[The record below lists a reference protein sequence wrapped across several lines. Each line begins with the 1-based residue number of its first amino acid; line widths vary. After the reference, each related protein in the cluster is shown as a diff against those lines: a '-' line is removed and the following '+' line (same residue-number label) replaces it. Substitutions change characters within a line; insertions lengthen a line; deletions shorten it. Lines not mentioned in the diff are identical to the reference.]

1 MMLRVHKLMWHY
13 LAALWP
19 LWTAPLARPWVD
31 EAKAEEEKFIGI
43 NPHRR
48 ARHLRPTC
56 TCSLSTV
63 WPRFCL
69 MLAKGGVG

>member
-1 MMLRVHKLMWHY
+1 MMLRVHKLMWYY
-13 LAALWP
+13 LATLWP

-48 ARHLRPTC
+48 ARHEGMGD
-56 TCSLSTV
+56 V
-63 WPRFCL
+63 V
-69 MLAKGGVG
+69 VGSASPPCEA